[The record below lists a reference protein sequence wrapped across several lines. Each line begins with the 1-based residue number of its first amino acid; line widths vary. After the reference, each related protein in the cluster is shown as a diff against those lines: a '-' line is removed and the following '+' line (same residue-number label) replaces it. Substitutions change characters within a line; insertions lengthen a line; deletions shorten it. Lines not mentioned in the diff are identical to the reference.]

1 MIAVRPLNRLG
12 YLIRLHILNT
22 YAICASVICKFC
34 PISRLIFA
42 NIRYWTGIV
51 GFRTHSQIRNQ
62 FPFDFHVR
70 VWIIVFLDTVI
81 ISTAD
86 SFACSVNCRLTAAS
100 SSPPSLL
107 WVGFVQWGLSL
118 ARVTVMLPC
127 NPRDPH
133 HQHCETDIII
143 RGESGD
149 VSSVTGPAGIDACKW
164 QWDKT
169 AVVKL

>member
-1 MIAVRPLNRLG
+1 MCWFVQLVAAGCCKPRLTTFSI
-12 YLIRLHILNT
+12 YSSSHDIWILINLL
-22 YAICASVICKFC
+22 
-34 PISRLIFA
+34 
-42 NIRYWTGIV
+42 YWMQQFQFFT
-51 GFRTHSQIRNQ
+51 FRI
-62 FPFDFHVR
+62 
-70 VWIIVFLDTVI
+70 WIIVFLDTVI

-107 WVGFVQWGLSL
+107 WAGFVQWGLSL